1 MKIVFTGGGTAGHFY
16 PNIAIA
22 ENFYNL
28 VEAENIVSVELFYF
42 SDTEYDKSALYE
54 NKMKFVKIPAGKLRV
69 GGGGIQ
75 NFFDMFVTA
84 YGILIAI
91 MKLYSVY
98 PDVVMAKG
106 GYASFPTL
114 FAARLLKIPVVIHES
129 DSTPGRVSQWAGKF
143 AQRVAVSY
151 EDAAKFFNPAKVAL
165 TGQPIREELK
175 SPASEGVFDFYKLDP
190 TVPVV
195 LVLGGS
201 QGAEIINNAL
211 LDALPTLL
219 PKYQIIHQT
228 GMNNLES
235 VKGQADITMADSKDL
250 LRDRYRAIG
259 FLNVLGMRMAGGS
272 SSVVITRAGSTLF
285 EIASW
290 NTPCIVI
297 PITTS
302 QGDHQRKN
310 AYSYARSG
318 GCVVIEEANLSPAI
332 LAQEVEKILDE
343 EPRRLK
349 MIEGAKSFIGA
360 NNAGLVI
367 AQELLS
373 IALSHETKE

>member
-22 ENFYNL
+22 ESFNAL
-28 VEAENIVSVELFYF
+28 LDKEKIIQAELFYF
-42 SDTEYDKSALYE
+42 SDSEYDKSALYE
-54 NKMKFVKIPAGKLRV
+54 SRIKFVQIPAGKLRV

-75 NFFDMFVTA
+75 NFFDIFVTA
-84 YGILIAI
+84 YGILIALI
-91 MKLYSVY
+91 KLYSLY

-114 FAARLLKIPVVIHES
+114 FAARLLRIPVVIHES

-143 AQRVAVSY
+143 AERIALSY
-151 EDAAKFFNPAKVAL
+151 QDAAPFFNSAKIAL

-175 SPASEGVFDFYKLDP
+175 NPAREGVFDFYKLDP

-201 QGAEIINNAL
+201 QGAEIINNAV

-219 PKYQIIHQT
+219 PKFQVIHQA
-228 GMNNLES
+228 GVKNLES
-235 VKGQADITMADSKDL
+235 VKGQAEITMTDNRKIL
-250 LRDRYRAIG
+250 EEHYRPIG
-259 FLNVLGMRMAGGS
+259 FLNVLGMRMAGGAA
-272 SSVVITRAGSTLF
+272 SVVITRAGSTLF

-290 NTPCIVI
+290 NTPSIVI

-310 AYSYARSG
+310 AYTYARSG
-318 GCVVIEEANLSPAI
+318 GCSVIEESNLSPAI
-332 LAQEVEKILDE
+332 LAQEVEKILEDE
-343 EPRRLK
+343 TRRQK
-349 MIEGAKSFIGA
+349 MITGAKQFMGA
-360 NNAGLVI
+360 NNAADVI
-367 AQELLS
+367 AQELLT
-373 IALSHETKE
+373 IALSHEEK

>member
-22 ENFYNL
+22 ENFNKILDREKIIQAQLY
-28 VEAENIVSVELFYF
+28 YF

-54 NKMKFVKIPAGKLRV
+54 NQIKFVQVPAGKIRV

-84 YGILIAI
+84 YGICIAI
-91 MKLYSVY
+91 FKLYSVY

-129 DSTPGRVSQWAGKF
+129 DSNPGRVSQWAGKF
-143 AQRVAVSY
+143 AQRVALSY
-151 EDAAKFFNPAKVAL
+151 EDAAPFFNSSKIAL
-165 TGQPIREELK
+165 TGQPIRDELK
-175 SPASEGVFDFYKLDP
+175 NPAKEGVFDFYKLDP
-190 TVPVV
+190 TIPVV

-201 QGAEIINNAL
+201 QGAEIINNAV

-235 VKGQADITMADSKDL
+235 VKGQADITMTDNKKL
-250 LRDRYRAIG
+250 LSERYRPIG
-259 FLNVLGMRMAGGS
+259 FLNVLGMRMAGGA

-290 NTPCIVI
+290 STPSIVI

-310 AYSYARSG
+310 AYTYARSG
-318 GCVVIEEANLSPAI
+318 GCSVIEESNLSPAI
-332 LAQEVEKILDE
+332 LAQEVEKILDDE
-343 EPRRLK
+343 NRRHK
-349 MIEGAKSFIGA
+349 MIEGAQKFMGA
-360 NNAGLVI
+360 NNAAEVI

-373 IALSHETKE
+373 IALSHENRG

>member
-22 ENFYNL
+22 ESFNAL
-28 VEAENIVSVELFYF
+28 LDKEKIIQAELFYF
-42 SDTEYDKSALYE
+42 SDSEYDKSALYE
-54 NKMKFVKIPAGKLRV
+54 SRIKFVQIPAGKLRV

-75 NFFDMFVTA
+75 NFFDIFVTA
-84 YGILIAI
+84 YGILIALI
-91 MKLYSVY
+91 KLYSLY

-114 FAARLLKIPVVIHES
+114 FAARLLRIPVVIHES

-143 AQRVAVSY
+143 AERIALSY
-151 EDAAKFFNPAKVAL
+151 QDAAPFFNPAKIAL

-175 SPASEGVFDFYKLDP
+175 NPAREGVFDFYKLDP

-201 QGAEIINNAL
+201 QGAEIINNAV

-219 PKYQIIHQT
+219 PKFQVIHQT
-228 GMNNLES
+228 GMKNLES
-235 VKGQADITMADSKDL
+235 VKGQAEITMTDNRKIL
-250 LRDRYRAIG
+250 EEHYRPIG
-259 FLNVLGMRMAGGS
+259 FLNVLGMRMAGGAA
-272 SSVVITRAGSTLF
+272 SVVITRAGSTLF

-290 NTPCIVI
+290 NTPSIVI

-310 AYSYARSG
+310 AYTYARSG
-318 GCVVIEEANLSPAI
+318 GCSVIEESNLSPAI
-332 LAQEVEKILDE
+332 LAQEVEKILEDE
-343 EPRRLK
+343 TRRQK
-349 MIEGAKSFIGA
+349 MIAGAKQFMRA
-360 NNAGLVI
+360 NNAADVI
-367 AQELLS
+367 AQELLT
-373 IALSHETKE
+373 IALSHEEK

>member
-22 ENFYNL
+22 ESFNAL
-28 VEAENIVSVELFYF
+28 LDKEKIIQAELFYF
-42 SDTEYDKSALYE
+42 SDSEYDKSALYE
-54 NKMKFVKIPAGKLRV
+54 SRIKFVQIPAGKLRV

-75 NFFDMFVTA
+75 NFFDIFVTA
-84 YGILIAI
+84 YGILIALI
-91 MKLYSVY
+91 KLYSLY

-114 FAARLLKIPVVIHES
+114 FAARLLRIPVVIHES

-143 AQRVAVSY
+143 AERIALSY
-151 EDAAKFFNPAKVAL
+151 QDAAPFFNSAKIAL

-175 SPASEGVFDFYKLDP
+175 NPAREGVFDFYKLDP

-201 QGAEIINNAL
+201 QGAEIINNAV

-219 PKYQIIHQT
+219 PKFQVIHQA
-228 GMNNLES
+228 GMKNLES
-235 VKGQADITMADSKDL
+235 VKGQAEITMTDNRKIL
-250 LRDRYRAIG
+250 EEHYRPIG
-259 FLNVLGMRMAGGS
+259 FLNVLGMRMAGGAA
-272 SSVVITRAGSTLF
+272 SVVITRAGSTLF

-290 NTPCIVI
+290 NTPSIVI

-310 AYSYARSG
+310 AYTYARSG
-318 GCVVIEEANLSPAI
+318 GCSVIEESNLSPAI
-332 LAQEVEKILDE
+332 LAQEVEKILEDE
-343 EPRRLK
+343 TRRQK
-349 MIEGAKSFIGA
+349 MITGAKQFMGA
-360 NNAGLVI
+360 NNAADVI
-367 AQELLS
+367 AQELLT
-373 IALSHETKE
+373 IALSHEEK

>member
-22 ENFYNL
+22 ESFNNL
-28 VEAENIVSVELFYF
+28 LDREKIIQAELFYF

-54 NKMKFVKIPAGKLRV
+54 SRIKFVQIPAGKLRV

-75 NFFDMFVTA
+75 NFFDIFVTA
-84 YGILIAI
+84 YGILIALI
-91 MKLYSVY
+91 KLYSIY
-98 PDVVMAKG
+98 PDAVMAKG

-114 FAARLLKIPVVIHES
+114 FAARLLRIPVIIHES
-129 DSTPGRVSQWAGKF
+129 DSTPGRVTQWAGKF
-143 AQRVAVSY
+143 AERIALSY
-151 EDAAKFFNPAKVAL
+151 EDAAPFFNPSKTAL

-175 SPASEGVFDFYKLDP
+175 SPAKEGVFDFYKLDP

-195 LVLGGS
+195 LILGGS
-201 QGAEIINNAL
+201 QGAEIINNAV
-211 LDALPTLL
+211 LDALPSLL
-219 PKYQIIHQT
+219 AKYQVIHQT
-228 GMNNLES
+228 GMKNLES
-235 VKGQADITMADSKDL
+235 VKGQADITMVDNKKL
-250 LRDRYRAIG
+250 LSERYRPIG
-259 FLNVLGMRMAGGS
+259 FLNVLGMRMAGGAA
-272 SSVVITRAGSTLF
+272 SVVITRAGSTLF

-310 AYSYARSG
+310 AYTYARSG
-318 GCVVIEEANLSPAI
+318 GCSVIEESNLSPAI
-332 LAQEVEKILDE
+332 LAQEVEKILDDE
-343 EPRRLK
+343 ARRHK
-349 MIEGAKSFIGA
+349 MIEGAKHFMGA
-360 NNAGLVI
+360 NNAAEVI

-373 IALSHETKE
+373 IALSHEEK

>member
-22 ENFYNL
+22 ENFNKILDREKIIQAQLY
-28 VEAENIVSVELFYF
+28 YF

-54 NKMKFVKIPAGKLRV
+54 NQIKFVQVPAGKIRV

-84 YGILIAI
+84 YGICIAI
-91 MKLYSVY
+91 FKLYSVY

-129 DSTPGRVSQWAGKF
+129 DSNPGRVSQWAGKF
-143 AQRVAVSY
+143 AQRVALSY
-151 EDAAKFFNPAKVAL
+151 EDAAPFFNSSKIAL
-165 TGQPIREELK
+165 TGQPIRDELK
-175 SPASEGVFDFYKLDP
+175 NPAKEGVFDFYKLDP
-190 TVPVV
+190 TIPVV

-201 QGAEIINNAL
+201 QGAEIINNAV

-219 PKYQIIHQT
+219 PKYQIVHQT

-235 VKGQADITMADSKDL
+235 VKGQADITMTDNKKL
-250 LRDRYRAIG
+250 LSERYRPIG
-259 FLNVLGMRMAGGS
+259 FLNVLGMRMAGGA

-290 NTPCIVI
+290 STPSIVI

-310 AYSYARSG
+310 AYTYARSG
-318 GCVVIEEANLSPAI
+318 GCSVIEESNLSPAI
-332 LAQEVEKILDE
+332 LAQEVEKILDDE
-343 EPRRLK
+343 NRRHK
-349 MIEGAKSFIGA
+349 MIEGAQK
-360 NNAGLVI
+360 
-367 AQELLS
+367 LLS
-373 IALSHETKE
+373 IALSHENRG

>member
-22 ENFYNL
+22 ESFNNL
-28 VEAENIVSVELFYF
+28 LDREKIIQAELYYF

-54 NKMKFVKIPAGKLRV
+54 NRIKFVQVPAGKLRV

-75 NFFDMFVTA
+75 NFFDIFVTA
-84 YGILIAI
+84 YGILIALI
-91 MKLYSVY
+91 KLYSIY
-98 PDVVMAKG
+98 PDAVMAKG

-143 AQRVAVSY
+143 AQRIAVSY
-151 EDAAKFFNPAKVAL
+151 EEAAPFFNSAKVAL

-175 SPASEGVFDFYKLDP
+175 NPAKEGVFDFYKLDP

-195 LVLGGS
+195 LILGGS
-201 QGAEIINNAL
+201 QGAEIINNAV

-228 GMNNLES
+228 GMKNLES
-235 VKGQADITMADSKDL
+235 VKGQADITMADNTKIL
-250 LRDRYRAIG
+250 AEHYRPIG
-259 FLNVLGMRMAGGS
+259 FLNVLGVRMAGGAA
-272 SSVVITRAGSTLF
+272 SVVITRAGSTLF

-290 NTPCIVI
+290 NTPAIVI

-310 AYSYARSG
+310 AYTYARSG
-318 GCVVIEEANLSPAI
+318 GCSVIEEANLSPAI
-332 LAQEVEKILDE
+332 LAQEVEKILDDE
-343 EPRRLK
+343 VRRHK
-349 MIEGAKSFIGA
+349 MIAGAKQFMGE
-360 NNAGLVI
+360 NNAADVI

-373 IALSHETKE
+373 IALSHESKS